1 MKLLAGLLIAIR
13 AENEECGPANHKVSH
28 FFKNSQ
34 KIAENGR
41 FSPKIADKRPI
52 FKITL
57 LSSLILKCW
66 KITFFF
72 GCIQVSVAYKFRL
85 HTSFGCI

>member
-34 KIAENGR
+34 KM
-41 FSPKIADKRPI
+41 PKMADFLQK
-52 FKITL
+52 
-57 LSSLILKCW
+57 
-66 KITFFF
+66 
-72 GCIQVSVAYKFRL
+72 
-85 HTSFGCI
+85 

>member
-41 FSPKIADKRPI
+41 FSPKKADKRPI

-57 LSSLILKCW
+57 FFLTNFEMLKN
-66 KITFFF
+66 IF
-72 GCIQVSVAYKFRL
+72 FRL